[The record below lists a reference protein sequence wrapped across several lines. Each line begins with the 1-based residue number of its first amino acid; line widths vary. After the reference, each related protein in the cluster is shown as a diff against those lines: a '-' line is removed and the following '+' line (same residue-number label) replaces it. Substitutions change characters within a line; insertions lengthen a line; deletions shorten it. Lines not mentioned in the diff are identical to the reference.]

1 MCTGE
6 RKLFFG
12 VGRAVVPPRTVCR
25 ATLPRPGQWSV
36 CALVAAVF
44 ASAYT
49 EPAVAGAPPPQV
61 SRMLSEQV
69 WEPLPYQPCD
79 LPQVIAH
86 SVGQVLLLLPP
97 TTNTTN
103 NL

>member
-1 MCTGE
+1 M
-6 RKLFFG
+6 
-12 VGRAVVPPRTVCR
+12 PPRTVCR
-25 ATLPRPGQWSV
+25 ATLPRPGPRTV
-36 CALVAAVF
+36 HALVAATS
-44 ASAYT
+44 ASSYT
-49 EPAVAGAPPPQV
+49 EPTIAGAPPPQV

-86 SVGQVLLLLPP
+86 CAGQVLLLLLLLPLDT